1 MGNSIRTTSKT
12 ATPTLTTNQAIFA
25 IGDVVLCPS
34 LSDQSFELTADPYG
48 ERDKLALTYDGSHFY
63 YDAQGYFV
71 KASDTETDDYQPSLF
86 PDTQANR
93 QAIATL
99 YGLPSKTL
107 NSTSKSNQ
115 RKIIDTTDASDSDVV
130 LLEPSK
136 LSNNACE
143 VHGAAEVLD
152 DISSLLGLIYRGK
165 IDQENAKSLARLT
178 QVAADTWSEILYT
191 QVDKMNEILALTS
204 FNKVGE

>member
-12 ATPTLTTNQAIFA
+12 TTPTLATNQATFA

-34 LSDQSFELTADPYG
+34 LSNQPFELTADPYG
-48 ERDKLALTYDGSHFY
+48 ERDKLALTYGGSHFY

-86 PDTQANR
+86 PNTPANR
-93 QAIATL
+93 QAITTL
-99 YGLPSKTL
+99 YGN
-107 NSTSKSNQ
+107 NSIIQSSQ
-115 RKIIDTTDASDSDVV
+115 RTVIDTTDISDDEVV
-130 LLEPSK
+130 LLQSFK
-136 LSNNACE
+136 LSNNTSE

-165 IDQENAKSLARLT
+165 IRQEEAKSLARLT
-178 QVAADTWSEILYT
+178 QTAADTWSEILYT
-191 QVDKMNEILALTS
+191 QVKKMNEILALTN

>member
-12 ATPTLTTNQAIFA
+12 TTPTLAANQAIFA

-34 LSDQSFELTADPYG
+34 LSDQSFELTADPHG
-48 ERDKLALTYDGSHFY
+48 KRDELTLAYDSSYFY
-63 YDAQGYFV
+63 YDVQGYFV
-71 KASDTETDDYQPSLF
+71 KASNTETGDYQPSLF
-86 PDTQANR
+86 HDTPANR

-107 NSTSKSNQ
+107 NSTSKLNQ
-115 RKIIDTTDASDSDVV
+115 RKIIDTTNASDSDAV

-143 VHGAAEVLD
+143 VHGAAEVLN
-152 DISSLLGLIYRGK
+152 DISSLLGLIYRGE

-178 QVAADTWSEILYT
+178 QTAADTWSEILYT
-191 QVDKMNEILALTS
+191 QVDKILALTS
-204 FNKVGE
+204 LSKVGE